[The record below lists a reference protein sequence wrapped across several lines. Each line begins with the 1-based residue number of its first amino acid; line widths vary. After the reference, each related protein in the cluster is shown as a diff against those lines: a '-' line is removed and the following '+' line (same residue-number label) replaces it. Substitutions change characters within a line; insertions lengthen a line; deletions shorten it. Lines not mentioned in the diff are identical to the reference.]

1 MCYVILKSFPKT
13 KETTEL
19 WNFELC
25 RTGTS
30 HHHFPHGEG
39 VEDLLFLT
47 ATNLKM
53 FSAYLVRRGLPLS
66 LFYGPSLILVK
77 WRTGPGAAAT
87 AMAREEGLLGH
98 FINNSTGSRSDWE
111 RKCIGTCQLLSRS
124 VLRSLP
130 ASSHFS

>member
-1 MCYVILKSFPKT
+1 MCYVILKSFPKA

-19 WNFELC
+19 WNFALC

-39 VEDLLFLT
+39 VKDLLFLT
-47 ATNLKM
+47 AANLKM

-77 WRTGPGAAAT
+77 WLQPWPGKKDSWA
-87 AMAREEGLLGH
+87 
-98 FINNSTGSRSDWE
+98 ISSTVAQDLE
-111 RKCIGTCQLLSRS
+111 VTENEN
-124 VLRSLP
+124 
-130 ASSHFS
+130 A